1 MGLGGETNSTRGLTT
16 DCRTSLAMLDIN
28 LLATWAKTRLKNA
41 AACSNGRQQSHTMSR
56 RPGCVNSA
64 LPELS

>member
-28 LLATWAKTRLKNA
+28 LLATWAKTRLKMRQHA
-41 AACSNGRQQSHTMSR
+41 AMAGNKATPCLGDLD
-56 RPGCVNSA
+56 V
-64 LPELS
+64 